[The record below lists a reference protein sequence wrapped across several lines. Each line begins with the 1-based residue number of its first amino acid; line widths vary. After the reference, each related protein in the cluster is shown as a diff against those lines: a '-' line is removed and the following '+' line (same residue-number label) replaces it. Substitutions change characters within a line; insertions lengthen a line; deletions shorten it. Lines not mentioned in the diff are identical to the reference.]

1 MFHGTMTLNKDRNEL
16 STKKAYYND
25 RDYRKNAFLKNKN
38 LKIKILLT
46 FSWHGRHLGLPWLN
60 AGSCHRPPQTN
71 LGNSCLASLRSKRF
85 QSSYSAKFGAGA
97 KKNGRGRG
105 KGGEETLSRCFT
117 GFILSYAQEQRVKTP
132 RRYSFTART
141 TAQHPKGFIA
151 PKLLT
156 RGRYSTN
163 VYTDRLRPEVQPRT
177 FLYTIFHEKVTPFF
191 IPSIDKWYPF
201 TYIYTLF
208 RTLHSFSLL

>member
-1 MFHGTMTLNKDRNEL
+1 M
-16 STKKAYYND
+16 A
-25 RDYRKNAFLKNKN
+25 A
-38 LKIKILLT
+38 ILDC
-46 FSWHGRHLGLPWLN
+46 LGLLN

-71 LGNSCLASLRSKRF
+71 LENFCLACP
-85 QSSYSAKFGAGA
+85 A
-97 KKNGRGRG
+97 
-105 KGGEETLSRCFT
+105 LSRCFT

-163 VYTDRLRPEVQPRT
+163 VYTGRLRPEVQPGT
-177 FLYTIFHEKVTPFF
+177 FLYTIFHAKVTPFV
-191 IPSIDKWYPF
+191 YLLLTNGTPF
-201 TYIYTLF
+201 TYMYTLF
-208 RTLHSFSLL
+208 RTLHSF

>member
-1 MFHGTMTLNKDRNEL
+1 M
-16 STKKAYYND
+16 SWVQKKTYYND

-38 LKIKILLT
+38 VKIKRLLT

-60 AGSCHRPPQTN
+60 AGSCPRPPQTN
-71 LGNSCLASLRSKRF
+71 LGNFCLACL
-85 QSSYSAKFGAGA
+85 A
-97 KKNGRGRG
+97 
-105 KGGEETLSRCFT
+105 LSRCFT

-163 VYTDRLRPEVQPRT
+163 VYTGRLRPEVQPLVPFYIPFFT
-177 FLYTIFHEKVTPFF
+177 KKLPLLYTFYWQMVPLSHE
-191 IPSIDKWYPF
+191 
-201 TYIYTLF
+201 YTLL
-208 RTLHSFSLL
+208 RTLHSF

>member
-1 MFHGTMTLNKDRNEL
+1 M
-16 STKKAYYND
+16 SWVQKKTYYND

-38 LKIKILLT
+38 VKIKRLLT

-60 AGSCHRPPQTN
+60 AGSCPRPPQTN
-71 LGNSCLASLRSKRF
+71 LGNFCLACL
-85 QSSYSAKFGAGA
+85 A
-97 KKNGRGRG
+97 
-105 KGGEETLSRCFT
+105 LSRCFT

-163 VYTDRLRPEVQPRT
+163 VYTGRLRPEVQPVT
-177 FLYTIFHEKVTPFF
+177 FLYTIFHEKVTPFV
-191 IPSIDKWYPF
+191 YLLLTNGTPF
-201 TYIYTLF
+201 TWIYF
-208 RTLHSFSLL
+208 A